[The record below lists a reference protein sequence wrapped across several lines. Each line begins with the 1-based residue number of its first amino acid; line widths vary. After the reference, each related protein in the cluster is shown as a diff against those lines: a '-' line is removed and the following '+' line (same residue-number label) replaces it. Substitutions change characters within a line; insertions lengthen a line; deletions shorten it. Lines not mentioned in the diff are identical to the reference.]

1 MYFANANATEIFTIA
16 GAVVGAI
23 VLLGLLAAGFG
34 FLLQSF
40 RSGKDQKTAEQI
52 RIDVEEDKRK
62 ERVDKTLSDLVDAQ
76 EKRYVQLEGDHKEN
90 IKQIGIL
97 TGKIEE
103 QSKQQKWFESIFIS
117 ALDKFFRDNPDVAHK
132 LDGTLKRGKD

>member
-1 MYFANANATEIFTIA
+1 MYFASMTETQTLFTII
-16 GAVVGAI
+16 GTVVGAI
-23 VLLGLLAAGFG
+23 VLLALIIGGFG
-34 FLLQSF
+34 YFIQSF
-40 RSGKDQKTAEQI
+40 RGGKDQKTQEE
-52 RIDVEEDKRK
+52 RDVEYAEEKRK

-76 EKRYVQLEGDHKEN
+76 EKRYIQLEGDHKEN

-132 LDGTLKRGKD
+132 LDGTLKKGR